1 MSIEIVT
8 YLLNCQSELIN
19 IRIPKFIHVMS
30 MDCLF
35 CKIISGEIPSY
46 KIYEDDIAYAFLDI
60 YPTSE
65 GHTIVLPKKHF
76 RRFTEMSE
84 EDVSSLFVS
93 VSRVARAVEKALE
106 VPGSNIGLNNGEVA
120 GQSVPHVHVH
130 IIPRRENDKGGS
142 MHTIVNQHP
151 DTGNLGELADR
162 IKKEFQ

>member
-1 MSIEIVT
+1 M
-8 YLLNCQSELIN
+8 
-19 IRIPKFIHVMS
+19 F

-46 KIYEDDIAYAFLDI
+46 KIYEDDFAYAFLDI

-76 RRFTEMSE
+76 QRFTEMSE
-84 EDVSSLFVS
+84 EEASSLFAS
-93 VSRVARAVEKALE
+93 VNRVAKAVEKALD

-130 IIPRRENDKGGS
+130 IIPRRAKDKGGS

-151 DTGNLGELADR
+151 DTGNISELAEV
-162 IKKEFQ
+162 IKKAF

>member
-1 MSIEIVT
+1 
-8 YLLNCQSELIN
+8 
-19 IRIPKFIHVMS
+19 

-35 CKIISGEIPSY
+35 CKIVSGAIPSY
-46 KIYEDDIAYAFLDI
+46 KIYEDDLVYAFLDI

-76 RRFTEMSE
+76 QQFTQMSE
-84 EDVSSLFVS
+84 EDASSLFAS
-93 VSRVARAVEKALE
+93 VNKIAKAVEKALD

-130 IIPRRENDKGGS
+130 IIPRRVNDEGGS

-151 DTGNLGELADR
+151 DTGNISELAEV
-162 IKKEFQ
+162 IKKAVL

>member
-1 MSIEIVT
+1 
-8 YLLNCQSELIN
+8 
-19 IRIPKFIHVMS
+19 

-35 CKIISGEIPSY
+35 CKIVSGAIPSY
-46 KIYEDDIAYAFLDI
+46 QIYEDDFVYAFLDI

-76 RRFTEMSE
+76 QRFTQMSE
-84 EDVSSLFVS
+84 EDASSLFAS
-93 VSRVARAVEKALE
+93 VNKIAKAVEKALD

-130 IIPRRENDKGGS
+130 IIPRRVNDKGGS

-151 DTGNLGELADR
+151 DTGNIGELAEV
-162 IKKEFQ
+162 IKKAVR